1 MIRGGL
7 FTRDFLA
14 EGILETDAWKALD
27 DDAVA
32 AIEKT
37 LRSLFTN
44 IQAKKQPTEADTE
57 KHLIWPTLHAIGWP
71 ENLIRIQQNL
81 SAKGRSDVPD
91 ALLFLDEVAE
101 KTAAG
106 LDPHLRFQHGACIVE
121 AKRWGRLLDRE
132 GSAKDTG
139 VPSSQMLRYLRR
151 VEDLGQGKLRWGM
164 LTNGGQWRLYFQG
177 AVSVAEDFFE
187 IDLPA
192 VLGFRDLD
200 LIDRQSLAIA
210 DPEQARAHAL
220 RLFILFFGR
229 AAFQPVEAGRTFH
242 NLALEEGRFWEER
255 VARNLSKTVFDE
267 VFPQLVNALAKADKE
282 RPEKGLDAPYL
293 DALRHDALILLY
305 RLLFV
310 LYAEDRNLL
319 PDESGPYAEV
329 ALTRLRLTIA
339 ERRQSGRPYPTATR
353 EIWGRLED
361 IFTAIAKGDDELGI
375 PPYNGGLFAADRAPI
390 LGRARL
396 SDAVMA
402 DVLFRLSHLHIGEER
417 PKYINYR
424 DLSVQQLGSVYEGLL
439 EHGLRVADDGSVVI
453 DADPTA
459 RKDSGSYY
467 TPEDLV
473 TLVIHR
479 TVGPLVKDRRDR
491 FRDLSTGLKSDK
503 GLVADRLARL
513 GSADP
518 ASAMLDLKICDP
530 AMGSGHFLVTLVDW
544 LADEVLAAMDEATA
558 QVDWAAYTS
567 PLAARIAGIR
577 KEIADNAARH
587 GWPLKQDQLDDRH
600 IVRRMI
606 LKRVVHGVD
615 KNRMAVELAKVS
627 LWLHSFT
634 VGAPL
639 SFLDHHL
646 RWGDSV
652 VGAWTLPVL
661 KLVQD
666 RGALFRPGLMQ
677 QVERAADGMKRVEES
692 NDSDLSEV
700 AASERAFDSV
710 EQDTAP
716 VAAFFSLLTAERMLG
731 VLDGVPTKEPAPL
744 PMLRKAGKP
753 DKIIDKA
760 RTDHRAWDRAIA
772 WKTALGGAFGDP
784 VDLAAGKAEL
794 ASAKLRKAW
803 PELPPYPPEE
813 VENEPV
819 LRAGDRHRLIADH
832 WLRQARELAARHQF
846 LHWQIAF
853 PNIWRNLSGNMP
865 DGGFDAIIGNPPY
878 VRQELLGEIKPALKP
893 LPDDPAL
900 SRPLEGDLPE
910 KWSNW
915 RRSLLQARAGFVS
928 FNGVAD
934 LYVYFYEQGLRLLR
948 PGGRM
953 GYVVTNKWL
962 KAGYAEELRDLFA
975 EAAWVEFIAD
985 FGHAKRFFP
994 DADVFPSV
1002 LIVRRPNDEA
1012 PPEQTGVC
1020 VIPRDA
1026 VPEKGL
1032 EALVETATYPLPRLG
1047 FTRES
1052 WTLEPPAVMALLDKI
1067 RRNGIP
1073 LADYAGVKPLY
1084 GIKTGFN
1091 EAFLIDSATRDRL
1104 VADDPGCAEII
1115 KPYLRGQD
1123 IKRWAAPDSG
1133 LYMIVMKSSADHP
1146 WPWAGEK
1153 SADQAEGIFRR
1164 TYPSLYQHFK
1174 PNEPQL
1180 RQRQD
1185 KGRFWWELRPC
1196 AYYDDFSKL
1205 KIIWPDL
1212 SWSSNFL
1219 FDCAKCYVND
1229 LGFILPVESNYN
1241 EILSNLNSPV
1251 IWYYLWNTTIHGKD
1265 EVLRLK
1271 SIYMERVPL
1280 SPTLSI
1286 DPEIPSAAYKARRK
1300 ILDASLNTQDW
1311 LRYEFELDK
1320 LGRTLLTPHD
1330 LDEAGFVQAVKSA
1343 LPKKRRL
1350 TAADIGELQR
1360 EYRETVRP
1368 AREAAAELL
1377 RLERHLSDR
1386 VNAAYGLTPEEVQLM
1401 WETAPPR
1408 MPLDPVQELL
1418 RLRNAGPV

>member
-14 EGILETDAWKALD
+14 EGIQETDAWKALD
-27 DDAVA
+27 SGTVA
-32 AIEKT
+32 AIEQG
-37 LRSLFTN
+37 LRKLFAS

-57 KHLIWPTLHAIGWP
+57 KHLIWPTLEAIGWP

-81 SAKGRSDVPD
+81 SAKGRNDVPD
-91 ALLFLDEVAE
+91 ALLFLDEAAE
-101 KTAAG
+101 KTAAA

-121 AKRWGRLLDRE
+121 AKRWARLLDRE
-132 GSAKDTG
+132 GGAKDTG

-151 VEDLGQGKLRWGM
+151 VEDLAQGKLRWGM

-192 VLGFRDLD
+192 VLGLRDFD
-200 LIDRQSLAIA
+200 LVDRQSLAIA
-210 DPEQARAHAL
+210 DPAQARAHAL

-229 AAFQPVEAGRTFH
+229 SAFQPMDAGRTFH
-242 NLALEEGRFWEER
+242 HLALEQGRFWEER
-255 VARNLSKTVFDE
+255 VARDLSKTVFDE
-267 VFPQLVNALAKADKE
+267 VFPQLVNALATADR
-282 RPEKGLDAPYL
+282 RPGQDLDATYL
-293 DALRHDALILLY
+293 DTLRHDALILLY

-329 ALTRLRLTIA
+329 ALTRLRLEIA
-339 ERRQSGRPYPTATR
+339 DRRQAGKAYTNATR
-353 EIWGRLED
+353 VIWGRLED
-361 IFTAIAKGDDELGI
+361 IFAAIAKGNDDLGI

-390 LGRARL
+390 LGRVRL

-402 DVLFRLSHLHIGEER
+402 DVLFRLSHLHIGEDR

-439 EHGLRVADDGSVVI
+439 EHGLRVTDNGSVVI

-479 TVGPLVKDRRDR
+479 AVGPLVADRREK
-491 FRDLSTGLKSDK
+491 FATLATALKSDTAP
-503 GLVADRLARL
+503 VADRLTRL
-513 GSADP
+513 AALDP

-558 QVDWAAYTS
+558 QVGWAPYTS

-577 KEIADNAARH
+577 QEIADNAEHH

-677 QVERAADGMKRVEES
+677 QVARAAEGMKRVEES

-731 VLDGVPTKEPAPL
+731 VLDGVPAKEPVAIPL
-744 PMLRKAGKP
+744 LRKAGKS

-760 RTDHRAWDRAIA
+760 RADHRVWDRAVA
-772 WKTALGGAFGDP
+772 WNTALSGAFGDP

-803 PELPPYPPEE
+803 PALPPYPPEE
-813 VENEPV
+813 AGEEPA
-819 LRAGDRHRLIADH
+819 LRASDRHRLIADDL
-832 WLRQARELAARHQF
+832 LRHARDVAARHQF

-853 PNIWRNLSGNMP
+853 PNIWRNLSSNTP
-865 DGGFDAIIGNPPY
+865 EGGFDAIIGNPPY

-900 SRPLEGDLPE
+900 SRPLEGDLTE
-910 KWSNW
+910 KWANW
-915 RRSLLQARAGFVS
+915 RRSLLQARPGFVS

-1002 LIVRRPNDEA
+1002 LIVRRPNDDA
-1012 PPEQTGVC
+1012 PPVETGVC

-1032 EALVETATYPLPRLG
+1032 ETVVEAATYPLPRLG

-1067 RRNGIP
+1067 RRNGVP

-1091 EAFLIDSATRDRL
+1091 EAFLIDTTTRDRL
-1104 VADDPGCAEII
+1104 VAEDPGCAEII

-1133 LYMIVMKSSADHP
+1133 LYMIVMKSSADHT

-1153 SADQAEGIFRR
+1153 SPDQAESIFKR
-1164 TYPSLYQHFK
+1164 TYPSLHRHFK
-1174 PNEPQL
+1174 PHEQQL

-1196 AYYDDFSKL
+1196 AYYDDFSKQ

-1219 FDCAKCYVND
+1219 FDSEKCYVND
-1229 LGFILPVESNYN
+1229 LGFILPVNSNYN
-1241 EILSNLNSPV
+1241 EILSNLNSPI
-1251 IWYYLWNTTIHGKD
+1251 IWHYLWNTTIHGKD

-1286 DPEIPSAAYKARRK
+1286 DPEIPSAVYKARRK
-1300 ILDASLNTQDW
+1300 VLNASLNTQDW

-1330 LDEAGFVQAVKSA
+1330 LDEAGFVQAVKTA

-1377 RLERHLSDR
+1377 RLERRLSDM

-1408 MPLDPVQELL
+1408 MPLDPAQELQ
-1418 RLRNAGPV
+1418 RLKHNRT